1 MSPHPHIAV
10 IGNGVVGQRLVQRL
24 ELAGPSRRTVLI
36 DTRVVDVGTTRI
48 LDDVGVAVLTIP
60 GDHHDVA
67 VELIN
72 RSIHVVSI
80 GDDVDD
86 VAAMITESNR
96 AQHNGVSLVIGAGMS
111 PGLSG
116 LVARYLAA
124 QLATVDEIHLALHGT
139 AGPACA
145 RQHHRVLSGT
155 AVAFDDGEFVTAR
168 AGTGRE
174 ISWFPEPVGA
184 YDCYRAELPAA
195 AVLHEVFPGVSRITA
210 RMSANR
216 RDRLT
221 SRLPMLA
228 PPHREGGVGAI
239 RVEVRGASEDGSR
252 VTLIAGI
259 AEMVGTASAATAGAY
274 AEAIAD
280 GLIPAGVTLP
290 GDANIDTIGLLRRIE
305 RFGVRLQEFTGV
317 PSA

>member
-36 DTRVVDVGTTRI
+36 DTRVVDVGTTRL

-86 VAAMITESNR
+86 VAAMITESDR

-116 LVARYLAA
+116 LVSP
-124 QLATVDEIHLALHGT
+124 HNW
-139 AGPACA
+139 P
-145 RQHHRVLSGT
+145 
-155 AVAFDDGEFVTAR
+155 
-168 AGTGRE
+168 
-174 ISWFPEPVGA
+174 
-184 YDCYRAELPAA
+184 
-195 AVLHEVFPGVSRITA
+195 
-210 RMSANR
+210 
-216 RDRLT
+216 RLT
-221 SRLPMLA
+221 KSIWLCTERPGQHA
-228 PPHREGGVGAI
+228 H
-239 RVEVRGASEDGSR
+239 GS
-252 VTLIAGI
+252 TTEFYQGPQSHS
-259 AEMVGTASAATAGAY
+259 MTAS
-274 AEAIAD
+274 
-280 GLIPAGVTLP
+280 
-290 GDANIDTIGLLRRIE
+290 
-305 RFGVRLQEFTGV
+305 
-317 PSA
+317 S